1 MRHRPRGRLDM
12 TDDQS
17 AESQNSAWVAEQER
31 LIDVVQSTIDY
42 YQNATDR
49 TRVTQRVFVVATMV
63 LGIIAPILVAA
74 ARPDGAGLFGFP
86 PVKINS
92 IAIVVTV
99 LLSIMEGLRRIF
111 RHEQRWISCHI
122 ALMAL
127 ETALGRFRYLIV
139 NVPPGTDAWKL
150 AMSDLRTEFEN
161 ITVREREVFY
171 SGMSSLAPKE
181 DKVQEQHGI

>member
-1 MRHRPRGRLDM
+1 M

-17 AESQNSAWVAEQER
+17 VESQNSAWIAEQER
-31 LIDVVQSTIDY
+31 LIDVVESTIDY
-42 YQNATDR
+42 YQNVTDR
-49 TRVTQRVFVVATMV
+49 TRVTQRTFVIATMV
-63 LGIIAPILVAA
+63 LGIIAPILVAG
-74 ARPDGAGLFGFP
+74 ARPDGAGLFGVP
-86 PVKINS
+86 PVTINS
-92 IAIVVTV
+92 IAIVITV

-139 NVPPGTDAWKL
+139 NVPPGADAWKL

-181 DKVQEQHGI
+181 DKVKEHQGI